1 MQAESLLLDQISDRI
16 LRQRDRGFA
25 CSRARP
31 SVCITWKSRKA
42 VTRWEFLFRVCKIH
56 EMDDSFSLFEGAQNL
71 GASAMTSDE
80 VWNETELVQSRHLR
94 VTHFD
99 VPTRRSLI
107 SPLRERLLSSVAD
120 FEIVDEGRQNHFC
133 MALEEALNNAF
144 YHGNLEI
151 NSELKEGGSSAFIE
165 LARERETLEPYRSR
179 MIRVTEIVGLFG
191 LWICICD
198 EGSGFDVGAAMERCN
213 NPELMLASG
222 RGLLLM
228 KGFTDELIFNGN
240 GNEVTL
246 VLYRTDED
254 REKALLAD
262 PKTGDITRIIS

>member
-1 MQAESLLLDQISDRI
+1 M
-16 LRQRDRGFA
+16 
-25 CSRARP
+25 
-31 SVCITWKSRKA
+31 
-42 VTRWEFLFRVCKIH
+42 RWEFLFRVCKLSD
-56 EMDDSFSLFEGAQNL
+56 MDESFGLCEQVQDPGIA
-71 GASAMTSDE
+71 AMTSDD
-80 VWNETELVQSRHLR
+80 VWKETELVQSRHLR
-94 VTHFD
+94 VTHFEI
-99 VPTRRSLI
+99 PTRRSLI
-107 SPLRERLLSSVAD
+107 SPLRERLLSSVSD
-120 FEIVDEGRQNHFC
+120 FDIVDAGRQNHFC

-151 NSELKEGGSSAFIE
+151 SSELKEGGSSAFIE
-165 LARERETLEPYRSR
+165 LARERELQEPYRSR
-179 MIRVTEIVGLFG
+179 QIKVTEIVGLFG

-198 EGSGFDVGAAMERCN
+198 EGSGFDVGAAMERCT

-262 PKTGDITRIIS
+262 PNTGEITRIIS